1 MSRNPIY
8 IRLINSARW
17 RKLRY
22 EKLKDNPVCEVCA
35 KSDIS
40 TLASEVHHVRPVESV
55 VGVLAMERLM
65 FDRMNLQS
73 LCHACHV
80 DIHRHVLSHSKEAI
94 QANNRRETKRF
105 AEKYLK

>member
-40 TLASEVHHVRPVESV
+40 
-55 VGVLAMERLM
+55 
-65 FDRMNLQS
+65 
-73 LCHACHV
+73 
-80 DIHRHVLSHSKEAI
+80 
-94 QANNRRETKRF
+94 
-105 AEKYLK
+105 